1 MADETTPVGWI
12 VAAITG
18 GGGLGF
24 LVNLITA
31 KSKSR
36 RDGAEGSAVLINSAS
51 SYAQQLTKDNA
62 ALREEFNKLRSDFN
76 NYRSEQEAR
85 EREQGRLF
93 RDHTRWDDTVRAKLS
108 QMGEAVPPAPPL
120 YIEA

>member
-1 MADETTPVGWI
+1 MADDTTAAGWI

-24 LVNLITA
+24 LVNIITA
-31 KSKSR
+31 KAKSR

-62 ALREEFNKLRSDFN
+62 ALRAEFDQLRRDWDA
-76 NYRSEQEAR
+76 YQRQQQAR
-85 EREQGRLF
+85 ERQQERLF

-120 YIEA
+120 YIET